1 MNWEDRLIKLFDDSL
16 LDDVRPE
23 SPPITAND
31 RLSSS
36 FLEILDW
43 IDINRREPINNPD
56 DFRERSMLSRLDGLR
71 NNEEKRSFL
80 KHLDRYNLL

>member
-31 RLSSS
+31 WS
-36 FLEILDW
+36 
-43 IDINRREPINNPD
+43 DINRREPINNPD